1 MSSASLPLPPSV
13 FGTYHQPSIHPGL
26 SLPLSLPPAPF
37 PAPSHFRH
45 LLSPRFSAAQS
56 QAWVTKYVA
65 HMQENGV
72 EGSMPHVDRAV
83 LSAVEAGAVVDT
95 LFSLRHQWTYRFDG
109 LVPLFTLG
117 AASYLD
123 GDGPAYHQRA
133 GRDNAVLAQHFG
145 WLHARIAARLK
156 TITGRSVRMM
166 PRASLPGFHMFLA
179 HRLFERPIYR
189 THSDAQ
195 YLERRPRGQV
205 NGESGAGH
213 KGDGG
218 DSGEFDQG
226 GLLSFTLAVALP
238 DEAGLRLYL
247 PGPCASGDYANAAL
261 AEDVEG
267 HCRVYERYKV
277 GDLVVHGELMVHSI
291 APSVYD
297 GREGRV
303 TLQGHAML
311 GTDGMWELYW

>member
-1 MSSASLPLPPSV
+1 M
-13 FGTYHQPSIHPGL
+13 TE
-26 SLPLSLPPAPF
+26 
-37 PAPSHFRH
+37 
-45 LLSPRFSAAQS
+45 
-56 QAWVTKYVA
+56 YVA
-65 HMQENGV
+65 HMQESGV
-72 EGSMPHVDRAV
+72 EGSMPHVARAV
-83 LSAVEAGAVVDT
+83 LSAGEAGAVVDA
-95 LFSLRHQWTYRFDG
+95 LYSLRHHWTYRFDG

-123 GDGPAYHQRA
+123 GDGPAYHRRA
-133 GRDNAVLAQHFG
+133 ERHNAVLAEHFG
-145 WLHARIAARLK
+145 WLHARIAARLE

-189 THSDAQ
+189 AHSDAQ

-205 NGESGAGH
+205 DGESGGAD

-218 DSGEFDQG
+218 EFDEG

-238 DEAGLRLYL
+238 EEAGLRMYL
-247 PGPCASGDYANAAL
+247 PGPCASGDYAHAAL

-267 HCRVYERYKV
+267 HCRVYERYTV

-291 APSVYD
+291 APSLYD

-311 GTDGMWELYW
+311 GTDGTWELYW